1 MLFFAGISI
10 IPVSYT
16 HLKEEAAKG
25 HIQDAHEGIR
35 PTDITREPV
44 RVKESLSRDQF
55 RLYQL
60 IWRRF
65 TASRMADAV
74 YMMNHV
80 QLEAGGYEFS
90 AVSSK
95 DVYKRQ

>member
-1 MLFFAGISI
+1 M
-10 IPVSYT
+10 
-16 HLKEEAAKG
+16 
-25 HIQDAHEGIR
+25 HEGIR

-44 RVKESLSRDQF
+44 RVKESSRRSVPFVPADLET
-55 RLYQL
+55 LYCKSH
-60 IWRRF
+60 
-65 TASRMADAV
+65 TDAV

-95 DVYKRQ
+95 LSFDGFMSIYGTTG